1 MGAFDHLEW
10 TYDGAFEQLFSFGR
24 GEFEQN
30 FPKIQMPGGLPG
42 GDVEASTWLVQYYKD
57 LDGINKVLLLLNED
71 GDPSFLFQNLSCYN
85 TNN

>member
-1 MGAFDHLEW
+1 
-10 TYDGAFEQLFSFGR
+10 
-24 GEFEQN
+24 
-30 FPKIQMPGGLPG
+30 MPGGLPG

-57 LDGINKVLLLLNED
+57 LYGINKVLLLLNED